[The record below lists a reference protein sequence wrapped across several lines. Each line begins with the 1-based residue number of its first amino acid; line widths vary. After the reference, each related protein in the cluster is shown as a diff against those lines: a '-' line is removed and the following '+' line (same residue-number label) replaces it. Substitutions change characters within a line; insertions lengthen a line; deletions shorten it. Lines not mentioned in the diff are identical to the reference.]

1 MHVDHN
7 AELATPPTAL
17 DTALINYILTAT
29 ALKTRPSPLWT
40 NQPEAEEKILLAILL
55 APIHEGEAVPLSLN
69 FDESRCLYWLAALG
83 AVLSLSGCEITGKET
98 TADTAAPTLRGLE
111 RQLDL
116 MHDNITASLLKFSS
130 GAPTGCGMALLEDEK
145 ALETPPGLLWTLHAL
160 MHVLP
165 EHRDNKTAGIA
176 YYVEPAEVGGAKQA
190 KREVREAIN
199 TAARDLIRMS
209 LHTDGLALILHQSL
223 KLPSIDTGF
232 IAALVSAVCDA
243 SSRTAAALVNLTHAI
258 ETARKNTANGKRG
271 ARSIEDELAVLGIT
285 RDEFAEEC
293 LETYNV
299 IHLRDMRSD
308 TDAYIEAAKE
318 LKRKYTLPRFSASSC
333 SNYCTIGRKNREDK
347 QNKNP

>member
-40 NQPEAEEKILLAILL
+40 NQPEAEEKILVAILL

-83 AVLSLSGCEITGKET
+83 AVLSLSGCEVTGKEI
-98 TADTAAPTLRGLE
+98 TANDAAPTLHCLE

-116 MHDNITASLLKFSS
+116 MHENINAALLKFSN
-130 GAPTGCGMALLEDEK
+130 GTPECGVSFLNDETDI
-145 ALETPPGLLWTLHAL
+145 ETPVGLLWTLHAL

-165 EHRDNKTAGIA
+165 EHRDNKTAGMA

-209 LHTDGLALILHQSL
+209 LHIDGLTLILHQSL

-232 IAALVSAVCDA
+232 MAALSGAVCDA

-285 RDEFAEEC
+285 REEFAEEC
-293 LETYNV
+293 LETYNK
-299 IHLRDMRSD
+299 IHLRDMCSD

-318 LKRKYTLPRFSASSC
+318 LKRKYTLTRFGHKSC
-333 SNYCTIGRKNREDK
+333 SNYCTIGRNNREDK

>member
-7 AELATPPTAL
+7 AELSTPPTAL
-17 DTALINYILTAT
+17 DTALSNYILTAT

-40 NQPEAEEKILLAILL
+40 NQPEAEEKILVALLL

-83 AVLSLSGCEITGKET
+83 AMLSLSGCEVTGKEI
-98 TADTAAPTLRGLE
+98 TANDAAPTLHCLE

-116 MHDNITASLLKFSS
+116 MHENITAALLKFSS
-130 GAPTGCGMALLEDEK
+130 GAPTGFGMTLLEDET

-165 EHRDNKTAGIA
+165 EHRDNKTSALA
-176 YYVEPAEVGGAKQA
+176 YCIEPAEIGGAKQA

-199 TAARDLIRMS
+199 TAAHDLIRMS

-232 IAALVSAVCDA
+232 MAALVFAVCDA
-243 SSRTAAALVNLTHAI
+243 SSRTAVALANLAHAI
-258 ETARKNTANGKRG
+258 ETAQRNTANGKRG

-285 RDEFAEEC
+285 REEFAEEC
-293 LETYNV
+293 LETYNK
-299 IHLRDMRSD
+299 IHLRDMCSD

-318 LKRKYTLPRFSASSC
+318 LKRKYTLTRFSAASC
-333 SNYCTIGRKNREDK
+333 KEYCTIERIKRKDK